1 MSEDFVRPW
10 RGDPMQGHLETP
22 VSAGLGM
29 ALVNNLPAYRP
40 GLEPS
45 RRGLEIGMAHG
56 YFLVG
61 PFYKLGPLRDSE
73 YALAAGVMAALGLVV
88 ILTVCLSLY
97 GSVAFDRPSPQ
108 GTTDQLQTTEGWSSF
123 TSGFLIG
130 GAGGVLFA
138 GVLLFF
144 LPVLQGIGNNLFN

>member
-10 RGDPMQGHLETP
+10 RGDAQLGHLETP

-45 RRGLEIGMAHG
+45 RRGLEVGMAHG
-56 YFLVG
+56 YLLLG

-73 YALAAGVMAALGLVV
+73 YALAAGVLAALGLVL

-97 GSVAFDRPSPQ
+97 GSVSFDKPTP
-108 GTTDQLQTTEGWSSF
+108 GGTDQLQTAEGWSSF
-123 TSGFLIG
+123 TGSFLIG
-130 GAGGVLFA
+130 GAGGVIFA

-144 LPVLQGIGNNLFN
+144 LPVLEGIGGNLFN

>member
-10 RGDPMQGHLETP
+10 RGDAPLGHLETP

-29 ALVNNLPAYRP
+29 VLVNNLPAYRP

-45 RRGLEIGMAHG
+45 RRGLEVGMAHG
-56 YFLVG
+56 YMLVG
-61 PFYKLGPLRDSE
+61 HFYKLGPLRDSE
-73 YALAAGVMAALGLVV
+73 YALVAGVLAALGLVL

-97 GSVAFDRPSPQ
+97 GRVYYGKPNPGA
-108 GTTDQLQTTEGWSSF
+108 TDQLQTAEGWSSF
-123 TSGFLIG
+123 TGSFLIG
-130 GAGGVLFA
+130 GAGGVMFA

-144 LPVLQGIGNNLFN
+144 LPVLQGIGGNLFN

>member
-1 MSEDFVRPW
+1 MSEEFVRPW

-29 ALVNNLPAYRP
+29 ALINNLPAYRP

-45 RRGLEIGMAHG
+45 RRGLEVGMAHG

-73 YALAAGVMAALGLVV
+73 YALAAGVMAALGLVL

-97 GSVAFDRPSPQ
+97 GSVSFEKPSPQ
-108 GTTDQLQTTEGWSSF
+108 GTTDQLQTAEGWSSF
-123 TSGFLIG
+123 TGGFLIG